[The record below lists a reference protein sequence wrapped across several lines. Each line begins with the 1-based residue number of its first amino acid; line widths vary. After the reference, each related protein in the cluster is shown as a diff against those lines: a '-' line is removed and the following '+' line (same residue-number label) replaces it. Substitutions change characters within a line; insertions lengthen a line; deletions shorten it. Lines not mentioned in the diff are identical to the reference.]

1 MMNNN
6 GGFQPFYPSN
16 QNEGNQQYNNP
27 NGYNTNSF
35 HRSNTFMPQNP
46 YQNTNNMPHQ
56 PMPPQQNLNHSN
68 TYMNQQPPL
77 YPQPQS
83 MPQNPYMPPPPQ
95 QGNQMQP
102 QNPYMPPPQPQGNQT
117 QPQNPYVPPPPPQ
130 GNQMQPQNQYF
141 QRSNTYIPPPSPY
154 QNPPPM
160 QLPQSQQGQQFL
172 PPPQSPYPAPLPHL
186 QRANTYCPPAP
197 KRQTIY
203 DTLDVRPHRFAPDN
217 SMRNNQFRQSN
228 CNNFN
233 NNLGNSSYFNEFPG
247 ASNFNAEAD
256 CQVIRN
262 AVHGWGT
269 DERAIINV
277 IVNRNSVQRAEIRR
291 VYKAC
296 FGKDLIKRL
305 KEDTSG
311 NFKDIICAMF
321 MTPAEYDAYCLYK
334 AMKGLGTNEGVL
346 IEIIGT
352 RNCQQLQEIKD
363 IFEKEYKNS
372 LENWVKGDTSGN
384 FRLLLVALLQCNRSN
399 NPNPDIN
406 QCQADAQALYN
417 AGEGRWGTDEATFI
431 RIFANRSAAEIACI
445 NQCYLKM
452 KGKGL
457 LHAIDKEFSGDI
469 RKLLQTIV
477 GGLLDI
483 HGYFA
488 MRIRESV
495 KGLGTND
502 AKLVRVIV
510 SRCEIDLPQ
519 IKQAYQRIYQRDLLR
534 DVIGDTSGY
543 YRDILKSLISRC

>member
-1 MMNNN
+1 MTSN
-6 GGFQPFYPSN
+6 GGFQFYYPPN
-16 QNEGNQQYNNP
+16 QNGGNQQNNNP
-27 NGYNTNSF
+27 NGYISINL
-35 HRSNTFMPQNP
+35 HRSNTYMPPNP
-46 YQNTNNMPHQ
+46 YQNPNNFSHQ
-56 PMPPQQNLNHSN
+56 QIPPQNNFQRSN
-68 TYMNQQPPL
+68 TYMVQQPPAV
-77 YPQPQS
+77 YPQPQPMPANPYMS
-83 MPQNPYMPPPPQ
+83 PPPLSPQNPMPS
-95 QGNQMQP
+95 
-102 QNPYMPPPQPQGNQT
+102 QNP
-117 QPQNPYVPPPPPQ
+117 
-130 GNQMQPQNQYF
+130 YF
-141 QRSNTYIPPPSPY
+141 QRSNTYISPPPSY
-154 QNPPPM
+154 QNSPPIYANQP
-160 QLPQSQQGQQFL
+160 PNPNFA
-172 PPPQSPYPAPLPHL
+172 PPQSPYRPPLPTI
-186 QRANTYCPPAP
+186 QRSNTYYPSQP
-197 KRQTIY
+197 KRPTIY
-203 DTLDVRPHRFAPDN
+203 DTLDVKPQRFAPEN
-217 SMRNNQFRQSN
+217 PMRNSGYGPSN
-228 CNNFN
+228 FNNNNFN
-233 NNLGNSSYFNEFPG
+233 NVVNSAYFNEFPG
-247 ASNFNAEAD
+247 SSNFNAEQD
-256 CQVIRN
+256 CQILRN

-269 DERAIINV
+269 DEKAIINV
-277 IVNRNSVQRAEIRR
+277 IANRNAAQRAEIRR

-321 MTPAEYDAYCLYK
+321 MTPAEYDAYCLYR

-352 RNCQQLQEIKD
+352 RTSQQLQEIKD

-406 QCQADAQALYN
+406 QCQADAQALYK

-445 NQCYLKM
+445 NQCYMKI

-457 LHAIDKEFSGDI
+457 LNAIDKEFSGDI
-469 RKLLQTIV
+469 RKLLQTVV

-495 KGLGTND
+495 RGVGTND
-502 AKLVRVIV
+502 SRLVRVIV

-519 IKQAYQRIYQRDLLR
+519 IKQAYQRIYQRDLLHDVR
-534 DVIGDTSGY
+534 DDTSGY
-543 YRDILKSLISRC
+543 YRDILTCLISRC